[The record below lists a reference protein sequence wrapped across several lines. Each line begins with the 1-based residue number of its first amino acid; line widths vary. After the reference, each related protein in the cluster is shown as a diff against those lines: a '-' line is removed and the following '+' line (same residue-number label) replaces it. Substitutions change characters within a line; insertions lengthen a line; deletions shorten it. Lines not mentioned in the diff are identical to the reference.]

1 MTQTKKVSQTRR
13 QAHEQQMR
21 TRIKDAAFKLMA
33 EHGIENVSMR
43 QIAEKVHVTKPV
55 LYYYFKDKEDLCSAI
70 ILERARQ
77 FDDFLEKEWQQG
89 LGVTQLLASVL
100 ERHLEFF
107 QNDPRN
113 SKFIVRTIAYVLNN
127 KSKECFKDT
136 DRLGHLS
143 DFFAQAAQKGEIAPH
158 GLMDFERLV
167 RAVMLQIMLS
177 AYVQLNV
184 RGFCRPEDK
193 NFYDKAA
200 VGRLSQIITLGII
213 EYYKRNGK

>member
-1 MTQTKKVSQTRR
+1 MIQMKKISQTRR

-77 FDDFLEKEWQQG
+77 FDEFLEKEWQQG

-127 KSKECFKDT
+127 KSKKLKDT
-136 DRLGHLS
+136 GRMGRLSEL
-143 DFFAQAAQKGEIAPH
+143 FAQAAQKGEINLQ
-158 GLMDFERLV
+158 GLTDFERLV

-177 AYVQLNV
+177 AYIKLNA
-184 RGFCRPEDK
+184 REAFWAEDK
-193 NFYDKAA
+193 CGYDKAA
-200 VGRLSQIITLGII
+200 VDRLSQIITLGVN
-213 EYYKRNGK
+213 EYYKRKGK